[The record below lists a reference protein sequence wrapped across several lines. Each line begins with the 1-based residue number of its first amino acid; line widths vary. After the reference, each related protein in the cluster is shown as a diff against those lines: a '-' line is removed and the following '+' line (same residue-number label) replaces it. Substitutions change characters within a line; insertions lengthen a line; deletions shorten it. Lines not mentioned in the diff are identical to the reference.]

1 MLVGKYQKQV
11 SWQHATY
18 RVECRLLYEDFPL
31 PVPTMRRTP
40 TFLLLLL
47 IGLTIRSCRQ
57 KQETTSPTPA
67 PSLVRATKTAYAI
80 GDSIT
85 LQLDPSFRV
94 NAVGWD
100 NRPVQPIISSGLL
113 SFKPATATVGYHQLV
128 ITGQTTT
135 QKQVSDTLQIDVW
148 SDVIPRRLAYTVLQT
163 YPHQRS
169 SFTQGLAFYNDVLY
183 EGTGLNG
190 QSKLM
195 KVNLSDG
202 ATIQSIDLPSQFFGE
217 GITVVNDHIY
227 QLTWTSGQ
235 CFYYTTD
242 LVLKKTFVYHT
253 QGWGITHR
261 DTTLIVSDGSN
272 RLTYYS
278 LDFQKLGETVVYD
291 NQGPV
296 TNLNELEYVN
306 GYVLAN
312 VWQTNRIVQI
322 DPASGKVVGELRID
336 PNLPA
341 GVNTNNDVL
350 NGIAYR
356 PGEQALYITGKNWP
370 SLFRI
375 QVKALF
381 EQGRRQTLVLQD
393 ALPASKPLSVDRT

>member
-1 MLVGKYQKQV
+1 M
-11 SWQHATY
+11 
-18 RVECRLLYEDFPL
+18 RCI
-31 PVPTMRRTP
+31 PT
-40 TFLLLLL
+40 LLLLL
-47 IGLTIRSCRQ
+47 LTVLSIGSCRQ
-57 KQETTSPTPA
+57 KQETTSPAPE
-67 PSLVRATKTAYAI
+67 PSLIRATKTAYAI

-85 LQLDPSFRV
+85 IQLNPSFSV
-94 NAVGWD
+94 DAVGWD
-100 NRPVQPIISSGLL
+100 NQPVQPTKISSGLL
-113 SFKPATATVGYHQLV
+113 SFKPATKAVGYHQLV

-135 QKQVSDTLQIDVW
+135 QKRVSDTLQIDVW
-148 SDVIPRRLAYTVLQT
+148 SDVTPRLLSYTVLQT

-169 SFTQGLAFYNDVLY
+169 SFTQGLAFHNDVLY

-195 KVNLSDG
+195 KVNLLTG
-202 ATIQSIDLPSQFFGE
+202 GIIQSVGLPSQFFGE
-217 GITVVNDHIY
+217 GITVVNDHVY

-235 CFYYTTD
+235 CFQYTTD
-242 LVLKKTFVYHT
+242 LVLQKTFVYHT

-272 RLTYYS
+272 RLTFYS
-278 LDFQKLGETVVYD
+278 LGFQKLGETVVYD

-336 PNLPA
+336 SNLPA
-341 GVNTNNDVL
+341 GVNTTIDVL

-356 PGEQALYITGKNWP
+356 PGENALYITGKNWP
-370 SLFRI
+370 SLFKI
-375 QVKALF
+375 QVKELF
-381 EQGRRQTLVLQD
+381 EQGHRPKIVL
-393 ALPASKPLSVDRT
+393 

>member
-1 MLVGKYQKQV
+1 MPI
-11 SWQHATY
+11 TN
-18 RVECRLLYEDFPL
+18 
-31 PVPTMRRTP
+31 MRRTP
-40 TFLLLLL
+40 TLLLLLL
-47 IGLTIRSCRQ
+47 IGLTVGSCRQ
-57 KQETTSPTPA
+57 KQETTSPTPE
-67 PSLVRATKTAYAI
+67 PSLIRATKTAYTI

-85 LQLDPSFRV
+85 LQLDPSFSV
-94 NAVGWD
+94 DAVDWD
-100 NRPVQPIISSGLL
+100 SKPVQPTKISSNLL
-113 SFKPATATVGYHQLV
+113 SFKPATETVGYHQLV
-128 ITGQTTT
+128 ITGQTAN
-135 QKQVSDTLQIDVW
+135 QKRVSDTLQIDVW
-148 SDVIPRRLAYTVLQT
+148 SDVTPRRLAYTVLQT

-195 KVNLSDG
+195 KVNLLTGSV
-202 ATIQSIDLPSQFFGE
+202 IQSVDLPSQFFGE

-272 RLTYYS
+272 RLSYYS
-278 LDFQKLGETVVYD
+278 LGFQKLGETVVYD
-291 NQGPV
+291 KQGPV

-336 PNLPA
+336 PNLPV
-341 GVNTNNDVL
+341 GVNTTENVL

-356 PGEQALYITGKNWP
+356 SGEQALYITGKNWP

-375 QVKALF
+375 QVKELF
-381 EQGRRQTLVLQD
+381 EQGNRQKL
-393 ALPASKPLSVDRT
+393 AL